1 MRARRLSACAATLA
15 AVSTMAALAGTPAW
29 GIPLDPCD
37 RFWAGSTN
45 PETLATSNI
54 NYPDE
59 FAAYWG
65 SSWTLG
71 LPEGAELVL
80 HAQFPHARYMSFNTY
95 NFNQPP
101 TSLGP
106 NDSLY
111 DVQIEPDPGSTNPYV
126 PGQPRDGANRDY
138 TVTVVSG
145 AAPANPA
152 DRAPNTVYTG
162 RESGLGVTLVYRI
175 YLADGGTSVD
185 GDAGLPQAELHLADG
200 SVISGGSDICEA
212 LSVERLGGAQ
222 GLIDVPTYARLRTK
236 TLVNGVESDVPPP
249 VTHPGVNPPRW
260 ERYFNYRYSLV
271 GQFYQTYPGFST
283 PLVDRSTISAAATG
297 GPLSNKDGY
306 TMVTFGDRGF
316 GQLLVIHGRAP
327 TVPATYNGET
337 TMGSGQVRYWS
348 FCQNEFQSSRYV
360 DCLFDQDIPIARD
373 DTYTIVT
380 GDPMDRPFNAKRACG
395 VAWLDWPT
403 RGDGAPDYVPGGDP
417 RGIPGTLLPPE
428 KGGRREMGMI
438 AYRQLL
444 PDPAFSHGINGVALP
459 GTEAAVLGDY
469 MPTGEYVSKKEFESL
484 ACGRCYNPRL
494 GPPGAQTHVQ
504 VLTGMSA
511 FTHRALISRSAQRA
525 AGLAE
530 GGSMNQPRR
539 RPVAVIA
546 AACMV
551 AVLAPGGAGAATQPQ
566 APPSGCFWSLP
577 ITIDLLNIGFPDT
590 HAIYWYNRF
599 QLPAGAKVRL
609 QADYPHA
616 RYMSLNSY
624 FTTPETRASRATPST
639 TRRSCPT
646 RDRGTPSSPVR
657 NGRRIPARGPSP

>member
-15 AVSTMAALAGTPAW
+15 AVSTMAALAATPAW

-484 ACGRCYNPRL
+484 ACGRATTR
-494 GPPGAQTHVQ
+494 GWG
-504 VLTGMSA
+504 
-511 FTHRALISRSAQRA
+511 HR
-525 AGLAE
+525 G
-530 GGSMNQPRR
+530 RR
-539 RPVAVIA
+539 R
-546 AACMV
+546 
-551 AVLAPGGAGAATQPQ
+551 T
-566 APPSGCFWSLP
+566 S
-577 ITIDLLNIGFPDT
+577 
-590 HAIYWYNRF
+590 RF
-599 QLPAGAKVRL
+599 
-609 QADYPHA
+609 
-616 RYMSLNSY
+616 
-624 FTTPETRASRATPST
+624 
-639 TRRSCPT
+639 
-646 RDRGTPSSPVR
+646 
-657 NGRRIPARGPSP
+657 